1 MKRSFNTRGSSLL
14 KCTTFLGHI
23 SLCQSAPPPPCS
35 NRAKAC
41 TNKIKMQKC
50 TKKKILWQDSPKPC
64 RRRRSAAPR
73 SGRRTREVALLLG
86 LTGGNRYAAQQLW
99 LRKERIKA
107 EASQFA
113 SAGSPQASQQPAG
126 CRAKPA
132 TAKAQ
137 GVPKRSSPAQLA
149 KKSRRLNQK
158 HLASKMWACV
168 RVASRLLAWCV
179 RARARTCG
187 LREASSRAMLS
198 AAPDCRRRAPRQ
210 IRRARGLSRAERGR
224 AATVGDS
231 GWDERLWPAFG
242 PLWRFPIL
250 VGRLLLQQWPSRRGA
265 GPSPAPA
272 PLALAAPPPATQ
284 LAPSTPPSQQQPN
297 RPVWNGGP
305 LAAAAAPPAP
315 AASRPKRDVPAASPS
330 RAPAHP
336 KKTRGVAV
344 QAALAAAAPPITATN
359 YAAAALAAAA
369 NPHPPSA

>member
-1 MKRSFNTRGSSLL
+1 MVPLVFFSINYFRKKYIYILQQSETMSSPPLRG
-14 KCTTFLGHI
+14 TAEW
-23 SLCQSAPPPPCS
+23 SA
-35 NRAKAC
+35 
-41 TNKIKMQKC
+41 
-50 TKKKILWQDSPKPC
+50 
-64 RRRRSAAPR
+64 
-73 SGRRTREVALLLG
+73 TREVALLLG

-113 SAGSPQASQQPAG
+113 SAGSQQASQQPAG

-179 RARARTCG
+179 RARARTTVCSSGGEIERFAQSQIHPPPTVGRARRSDLDRFVEHAASLG
-187 LREASSRAMLS
+187 LREAVS
-198 AAPDCRRRAPRQ
+198 
-210 IRRARGLSRAERGR
+210 
-224 AATVGDS
+224 ATVGDS

-242 PLWRFPIL
+242 PLWRYPIL
-250 VGRLLLQQWPSRRGA
+250 VGRLLIQQWPSRRDLGM
-265 GPSPAPA
+265 PAPM